1 MTSNLLCIQR
11 TASSYSLLNTTFI
24 FIDQYVQ
31 GNQLICLNYDYN
43 FQQTK
48 YCGDNGK
55 SLIKLPYLDEG
66 LIKFN
71 FEVFEYSFS
80 TELIIESYEQQ
91 YYIVPSSA
99 ESVLEYEVPISSP
112 CFGSILSNEMDIGFN
127 YLLFESAS
135 MEIPFDVKAL
145 FQFTVLPPNK
155 ELKATN
161 IEPASWFYELTPRVQ
176 FDTESPY
183 AIEGVTSFG
192 YIEYVLNASQ
202 IELERVHSDVWKHT
216 PLPPP
221 AALETTDQSKSPSRI
236 CIWGSNKMDGQKM
249 IWLQQVQ
256 HLSPADFAFTWI
268 LTTNIDDD
276 SANTP
281 YNTLKGLPNVVIQKT
296 PFNENPI
303 PLDSLEEDPLDGS
316 PPVSLFWVR

>member
-1 MTSNLLCIQR
+1 MTSTLLCIQR
-11 TASSYSLLNTTFI
+11 TASSYSLLDTTFI
-24 FIDQYVQ
+24 SVDRCIKE
-31 GNQLICLNYDYN
+31 NQLICLNYDYN

-48 YCGDNGK
+48 HCGDKGK
-55 SLIKLPYLDEG
+55 NLIKLPYKLDEG
-66 LIKFN
+66 LVKFN
-71 FEVFEYSFS
+71 IELFEYTFS
-80 TELIIESYEQQ
+80 TELILESYEQQ

-99 ESVLEYEVPISSP
+99 ESVLEYEVPISRP
-112 CFGSILSNEMDIGFN
+112 CFGSILSNEMDIGFTSMT
-127 YLLFESAS
+127 FESAY
-135 MEIPFDVKAL
+135 MEISFDVKAL

-155 ELKATN
+155 ELKASN
-161 IEPASWFYELTPRVQ
+161 IEPASWFYEFTPKVK
-176 FDTESPY
+176 FSSDND
-183 AIEGVTSFG
+183 IEGVTSFG